1 MPKHLQVRDVPDH
14 IHRKLKAR
22 AALEGKSL
30 SDYLLGEIK
39 VLVGRPTMEELFAE
53 LESLEPVDIGDAAEL
68 IREGREER
76 ARQLDEAIGDL
87 SETPKAR
94 SRRKRNRR

>member
-30 SDYLLGEIK
+30 SDYLLGEIQL
-39 VLVGRPTMEELFAE
+39 LVGRPTMEELFAE
-53 LESLEPVDIGDAAEL
+53 LESLEPVDIGSSAEL
-68 IREGREER
+68 IREIRDERERE
-76 ARQLDEAIGDL
+76 LDAMVDAL
-87 SETPKAR
+87 FDPPKKR
-94 SRRKRNRR
+94 PSRKRKKR